1 MVQTLECAPSKL
13 CLGGAVH
20 QARYYDFNGWSERKF
35 TEKLRYIHLNPVP
48 RGLVDQPEDWPW
60 SSFRHYLPGEACGVE
75 IEWQWTARA
84 RSDSQFFQL
93 YRPQRE
99 SPPKRSLNG
108 APSRV
113 GATLKAGHPPTQACV
128 DGPPAMLIFK
138 RGPAVEVCARGRSG
152 RAQDDWTLQACC
164 RCW

>member
-13 CLGGAVH
+13 CLGGDVH
-20 QARYYDFNGWSERKF
+20 QARYYDFNGWSERNF

-84 RSDSQFFQL
+84 RERLAIFPTVQTAKRIPAQAEL
-93 YRPQRE
+93 ERGTLE
-99 SPPKRSLNG
+99 SR
-108 APSRV
+108 
-113 GATLKAGHPPTQACV
+113 GHA
-128 DGPPAMLIFK
+128 
-138 RGPAVEVCARGRSG
+138 
-152 RAQDDWTLQACC
+152 
-164 RCW
+164 